1 MTVVPQLAD
10 RRICKLQ
17 IANCK
22 FAFCNLQF
30 AIYFSLLCRSRH
42 RLRELRL
49 NLFVGLFL
57 TFFMLG
63 APQIHAGP
71 DPTTYWQVDDVR
83 PGMKGFGRTVIHGTK
98 VETFDAEVLG
108 ILKNTSPGRDMILCR
123 LSGLGLEKTGV
134 IAGMS
139 GSPIY
144 VDGKLLGAVAFA
156 WPFGK
161 EPIAGVTPFC
171 QMHAFVESFER
182 HDRNENSKSE
192 IRNPK
197 NKEATDETRKKHG
210 SVSVFNPCF
219 IRGCEFNG
227 RSFEAVTVSE
237 NFEEVTPK
245 PEDGLWMMPLRTPL
259 SATGFTEHSLR
270 LLGER
275 VRSSGL
281 LPMQGGGASASVRD
295 QEKNAPLEPGGPLAV
310 AMVVGDF
317 DLSGIG
323 TVTHIDGG
331 RVYGWGHP
339 FFGCGNCEFPL
350 MTGYIH
356 TIYPRQ
362 NVSFKMGSPLKT
374 VGAINADVS
383 TCIAGWMGR
392 TADMLPVHMTV
403 VAGPGDSPKTYHV
416 EVARQ
421 RALLASL
428 VLTVLTNA
436 VDMEGE
442 WPEEMTAELQARI
455 EVDGRPPI
463 VIKDTFSG
471 ASYSGGRAPPALYS
485 QIAAA
490 VNLLTFNPYKPVR
503 LKQIDCETHLMP
515 GRQTAE
521 IEAIALDSET
531 YSPGETLKATVYLLP
546 YKGIRQRVAVEL
558 QLPADLPEGSY
569 GVLVCDDLTNVRR
582 QIRDNPN
589 LSTPQSLD
597 QLFETL
603 HVQTSVQR
611 THLIVRVPLEGVG
624 VALDGNSL
632 PDLPPSMVQILG
644 NTRKTGAQTTA
655 GALVSRH
662 KTNWVIQG
670 SESARFTVTKN
681 KKVSVP

>member
-1 MTVVPQLAD
+1 MPVVGQLRCFVA
-10 RRICKLQ
+10 
-17 IANCK
+17 
-22 FAFCNLQF
+22 
-30 AIYFSLLCRSRH
+30 
-42 RLRELRL
+42 LRGASRL
-49 NLFVGLFL
+49 NVCLALSL
-57 TFFMLG
+57 AQLILC
-63 APQIHAGP
+63 AAAIHAGP
-71 DPTTYWQVDDVR
+71 EPASYWQVDDVR
-83 PGMKGFGRTVIHGTK
+83 PGLKGFGRTVMNGTK

-108 ILKNTSPGRDMILCR
+108 VLKNSSPGRDMILCR

-144 VDGKLLGAVAFA
+144 IDGKLLGAVAFA

-182 HDRNENSKSE
+182 RDRAENPKSQ
-192 IRNPK
+192 IPNPK
-197 NKEATDETRKKHG
+197 NKEATDETPMKRG
-210 SVSVFNPCF
+210 NRSVFHPRF
-219 IRGCEFNG
+219 IQGLSDFD
-227 RSFEAVTVSE
+227 AVTVSE

-259 SATGFTEHSLR
+259 AGTGFTERSLR
-270 LLGER
+270 LLGDQ
-275 VRSSGL
+275 VRSAGL
-281 LPMQGGGASASVRD
+281 LAMQGGGASAAIHA
-295 QEKNAPLEPGGPLAV
+295 QEKNVSLEPGGPLAV
-310 AMVVGDF
+310 AMVTGDF

-323 TVTHIDGG
+323 TVTHIEGG

-339 FFGCGNCEFPL
+339 FFGSGNCEFPL

-374 VGAINADVS
+374 VGVINADVS
-383 TCIAGWMGR
+383 TCIAGWLGR

-403 VAGPGDSPKTYHV
+403 VSGPGESPKSYRV
-416 EVARQ
+416 EVVRQ
-421 RALLASL
+421 RGVIAALI
-428 VLTVLTNA
+428 LTVLTNG

-442 WPEEMTAELQARI
+442 WPEELTAELQARI
-455 EVDGRPPI
+455 EVEGRPPI

-471 ASYSGGRAPPALYS
+471 VSYSAGRGPQALYS
-485 QIAAA
+485 PIAAA

-503 LKQIDCETHLMP
+503 MERIECETHVLP

-521 IEAIALDSET
+521 IEAIALDPET
-531 YSPGETLKATVYLLP
+531 YSPGETVKATVYLLP
-546 YKGIRQRVAVEL
+546 YKGARQRLPVTL

-569 GVLVCDDLTNVRR
+569 SVSVCDDLTNVRR
-582 QIRDNPN
+582 QMRDDPN
-589 LSTPQSLD
+589 LSSPQNLD
-597 QLFETL
+597 QVFEAL
-603 HVQTSVQR
+603 RVQTSAQR
-611 THLIVRVPLEGVG
+611 THLVMRVPLDGVG
-624 VALDGNSL
+624 VALDGSSL

-644 NTRKTGAQTTA
+644 NTRKTGAQTMA
-655 GALVSRH
+655 GALVSRQ

-681 KKVSVP
+681 KRISLP